1 MENFIPSEYYRK
13 YVKKNKIV
21 FSDRERATMLWENST
36 LPLEKK
42 ISEFEKLASETNDGE
57 LKCTIESWIEYKN
70 KSIEMAANCRKNE
83 EFYLNSTDLYGTTTE
98 TRVFDSFE
106 NARKHMTAV
115 SNGKESYMIAKVELS
130 DEKSPKAGAYYECVV
145 EFDRYGE
152 ILNAWNYEPFSYG
165 KVGFKF
171 IPFANPF
178 EHGDIV
184 RDRRNGKIGVVET
197 SQDEW
202 NDFLK
207 RNENNKAYDFSD
219 AALIV
224 QFLDDDNFSH
234 SHIQP
239 IYLEKLPL
247 NEKGIPKC
255 FNTKSNFNEYLIC
268 FVSRFMNGECSLDT
282 FMSVFLEWREEEIYK
297 EIKSRSW
304 RRC

>member
-13 YVKKNKIV
+13 YAKKNKIV

-42 ISEFEKLASETNDGE
+42 ISEFECLTSETDDGE
-57 LKCTIESWIEYKN
+57 LKSTIASWIEYKN
-70 KSIEMAANCRKNE
+70 KSLEMASNCRKNE
-83 EFYLNSTDLYGTTTE
+83 EFYLISTDLYGTTAE

-106 NARKHMTAV
+106 NARKHMAAV
-115 SNGKESYMIAKVELS
+115 LDGKESYMIAKVELS
-130 DEKSPKAGAYYECVV
+130 NKNSPKAGAYYECVV
-145 EFDRYGE
+145 EFDQSGE
-152 ILNAWNYEPFSYG
+152 IIDAWNYEPFSYG
-165 KVGFKF
+165 KVGFEF

-178 EHGDIV
+178 ERGEIV
-184 RDRRNGKIGVVET
+184 RDCRNGNIGVVET
-197 SQDEW
+197 TRSEW

-224 QFLDDDNFSH
+224 QFLNDDHFGH

-247 NEKGIPKC
+247 NEKCIPKC

-268 FVSRFMNGECSLDT
+268 CVARLMNEECSLDM
-282 FMSVFLEWREEEIYK
+282 FMNVFLEWREEQIYK

-304 RRC
+304 RQ